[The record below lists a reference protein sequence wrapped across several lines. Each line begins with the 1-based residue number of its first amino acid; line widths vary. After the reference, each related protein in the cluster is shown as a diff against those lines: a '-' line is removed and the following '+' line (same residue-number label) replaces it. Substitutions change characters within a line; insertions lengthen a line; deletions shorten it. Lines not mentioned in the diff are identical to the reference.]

1 MTKRKMKQPHIRDID
16 VIDLILIDHRF
27 IKEAV
32 ETLSSEKADK
42 NIKLAMAKDF
52 LEAVALHSVA
62 EKNIVYDRL
71 ESDEEFHFNI
81 LEAQVEH
88 GIVDEKVKLLKPKV
102 THSKTLKDELEA
114 ELKVLAEL
122 VKHHIKEEESELL
135 PKMREQIDDET
146 LKMMGEAFMKARN
159 MTSNDLRDYPQLQDE
174 LVLWK
179 DDVQKVSSQF
189 LSKMDKYVENLKH

>member
-1 MTKRKMKQPHIRDID
+1 MKQPHIRDID

-27 IKEAV
+27 IKECV
-32 ETLSSEKADK
+32 ETLSNERTDK
-42 NIKLAMAKDF
+42 SIKLAMAKDF
-52 LEAVALHSVA
+52 LEAVAPHSSA

-71 ESDEEFHFNI
+71 EADEEFHFNI
-81 LEAQVEH
+81 LEAQIEH
-88 GIVDEKVKLLKPKV
+88 GIVDEKVKLLKPRV
-102 THSKTLKDELEA
+102 VHSKTLKDELEA

-122 VKHHIKEEESELL
+122 VKNHIKEEESELL
-135 PKMREQIDDET
+135 PKMREQIDEET
-146 LKMMGEAFMKARN
+146 LKIMGDAFMKARK

-174 LVLWK
+174 LVSWK

>member
-1 MTKRKMKQPHIRDID
+1 MTKRNMKQPHIRDID

-27 IKEAV
+27 IKECV
-32 ETLSSEKADK
+32 ETLSNEKADK
-42 NIKLAMAKDF
+42 SIKLAMAKDF
-52 LEAVALHSVA
+52 LEAVAHHSSA

-71 ESDEEFHFNI
+71 EADEEFHFNI
-81 LEAQVEH
+81 LEAQIEH

-102 THSKTLKDELEA
+102 VHSKTLKDELEA

-122 VKHHIKEEESELL
+122 VKNHIKEEESELL
-135 PKMREQIDDET
+135 PKMREQIDEET
-146 LKMMGEAFMKARN
+146 LKIMGDAFMKARK
-159 MTSNDLRDYPQLQDE
+159 MTSKDLRDYPQLQDE
-174 LVLWK
+174 LVSWK